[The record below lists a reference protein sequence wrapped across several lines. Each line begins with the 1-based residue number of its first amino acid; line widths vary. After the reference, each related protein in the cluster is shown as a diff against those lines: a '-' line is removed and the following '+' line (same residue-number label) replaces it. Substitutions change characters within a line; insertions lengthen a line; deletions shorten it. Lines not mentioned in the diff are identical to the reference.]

1 MDNLMSNV
9 LVDLIPFIIGGMVVP
24 VQLIIMLMLLKN
36 PQNGTQK
43 GLLFFTGL
51 TVVRLLQGIVFG
63 LILNIGAS
71 GKNEDGK
78 GVIVSTLLLV
88 LGILLLISA
97 YKKFTKQP
105 DPEDETPKWME
116 NVVSASGFR
125 TFLYGIHLPLMSP
138 KLWVFML
145 SAIGTIAVAQLGRTL
160 SYSTFLVFVLLT
172 QAILLL
178 LMMIRLLLP
187 KNAVSILTSAST
199 WLAKNNRTIMIV
211 FSLVFGIYFT
221 YQGIYGLTA

>member
-1 MDNLMSNV
+1 MSNV

-125 TFLYGIHLPLMSP
+125 TFLYGIQLPLMSP

>member
-1 MDNLMSNV
+1 MSNV

-125 TFLYGIHLPLMSP
+125 TFLYGIQLPLMSP

-199 WLAKNNRTIMIV
+199 WLANNNRTIMIV

>member
-1 MDNLMSNV
+1 MSNV

-36 PQNGTQK
+36 PQNATQK

-125 TFLYGIHLPLMSP
+125 TFLYGIQLPLMSP

-160 SYSTFLVFVLLT
+160 SYSTFFFFFLLT

-199 WLAKNNRTIMIV
+199 WLANNNRTIMIV
-211 FSLVFGIYFT
+211 FSLGFGIYFT

>member
-1 MDNLMSNV
+1 MSNV

-36 PQNGTQK
+36 PQNATQK

-125 TFLYGIHLPLMSP
+125 TFLYGIQLPLMSP

-199 WLAKNNRTIMIV
+199 WLANNNRTIMIV

>member
-1 MDNLMSNV
+1 
-9 LVDLIPFIIGGMVVP
+9 
-24 VQLIIMLMLLKN
+24 
-36 PQNGTQK
+36 
-43 GLLFFTGL
+43 
-51 TVVRLLQGIVFG
+51 
-63 LILNIGAS
+63 
-71 GKNEDGK
+71 
-78 GVIVSTLLLV
+78 
-88 LGILLLISA
+88 
-97 YKKFTKQP
+97 
-105 DPEDETPKWME
+105 
-116 NVVSASGFR
+116 
-125 TFLYGIHLPLMSP
+125 
-138 KLWVFML
+138 ML

-199 WLAKNNRTIMIV
+199 WLANNNRTIMIV

>member
-1 MDNLMSNV
+1 MSNV

-125 TFLYGIHLPLMSP
+125 TFLYGIQLPLMSP

-145 SAIGTIAVAQLGRTL
+145 SAIGTIAVAQLGPTI

-178 LMMIRLLLP
+178 LVMIRLLLP

-199 WLAKNNRTIMIV
+199 WLANNNRTIMIV